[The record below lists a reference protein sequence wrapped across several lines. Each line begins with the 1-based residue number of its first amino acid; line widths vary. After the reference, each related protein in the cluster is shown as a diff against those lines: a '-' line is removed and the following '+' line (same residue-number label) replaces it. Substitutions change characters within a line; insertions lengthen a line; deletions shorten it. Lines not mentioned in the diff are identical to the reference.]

1 MVGDH
6 NRTLAAAVA
15 RARRRSWHR
24 IRRMGVTPLSFDD
37 VSEIVAVLSDSFHDY
52 PVMRYV
58 LGRAGAYEQRLA
70 RLVELFVSG
79 RAYRA
84 DPMLGLRDGSGA
96 LVGAAVATPRV
107 LRDPPARFVALR
119 ETIWS
124 ELGLEARARYEK
136 FVRATRPVLVG
147 PHHHL
152 NMIGVRRSHQG
163 RGLARRLLEAV
174 HALAEEDAE
183 SRGVSLTTEVARNVG
198 LYEHFGYAVTGH
210 AKVADG
216 LETWTLF
223 RGRK

>member
-1 MVGDH
+1 
-6 NRTLAAAVA
+6 
-15 RARRRSWHR
+15 
-24 IRRMGVTPLSFDD
+24 MGVTTLSFDD
-37 VSEIVAVLSDSFHDY
+37 VGAIVAVLSDAFRDY

-58 LGRAGAYEQRLA
+58 LGPGAAYEKRLL

-119 ETIWS
+119 ETIWG
-124 ELGLEARARYEK
+124 ELGLDARARYET

-163 RGLARRLLEAV
+163 QGLARRLLEAV
-174 HALAEEDAE
+174 HELAHADAE
-183 SRGVSLTTEVARNVG
+183 SRGVSLTTEVAENVA
-198 LYEHFGYAVTGH
+198 LYEYFGYAVTGH
-210 AKVADG
+210 TRVADG
-216 LETWTLF
+216 VETWTLF
-223 RGRK
+223 RGRG